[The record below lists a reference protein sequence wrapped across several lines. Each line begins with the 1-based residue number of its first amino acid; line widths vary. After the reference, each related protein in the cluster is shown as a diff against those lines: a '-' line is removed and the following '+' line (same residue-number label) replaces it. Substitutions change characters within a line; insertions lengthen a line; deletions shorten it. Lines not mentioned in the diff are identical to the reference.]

1 MALWFDLTRLL
12 TVLSIGLLLGL
23 SIVWARNYRTL
34 HTRFT
39 LGFLLFGGFL
49 LIENGYAL
57 YIYVLDP
64 TTSHWF
70 AEIPQRYNAAI
81 MTITLL
87 EFAALVVLSWMTF
100 ESSLLHR
107 LKRTFD

>member
-12 TVLSIGLLLGL
+12 TVLSLGLLLGL
-23 SIVWARNYRTL
+23 SYVWIRNYRAL

-39 LGFLLFGGFL
+39 LGFLLFGAFL
-49 LIENGYAL
+49 FVENAYGL

-70 AEIPQRYNAAI
+70 AEIPVRYNVAI
-81 MTITLL
+81 MTLTLL

-100 ESSLLHR
+100 ESGLRHR
-107 LKRTFD
+107 LKRA